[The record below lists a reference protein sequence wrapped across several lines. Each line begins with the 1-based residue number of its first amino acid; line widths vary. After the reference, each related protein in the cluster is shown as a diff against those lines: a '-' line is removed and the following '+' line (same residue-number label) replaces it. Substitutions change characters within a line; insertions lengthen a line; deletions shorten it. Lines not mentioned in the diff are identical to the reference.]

1 MLPLRHR
8 GLWLAASAVLILTVI
23 WGSLETGVDLPV
35 PDGFDKVEHL
45 GTYLVLALWFT
56 GLYPRNRYG
65 AVAAALLALGLAMEI
80 GQYVMAAGRMAD
92 PYDMAANTLGVGLGL
107 AVALRASGGWTP
119 KVEAWLSRN

>member
-8 GLWLAASAVLILTVI
+8 GLWLAASAVLILTVV

-35 PDGFDKVEHL
+35 PDGFDKFEHL

-80 GQYVMAAGRMAD
+80 GQYLMAAGRMAD